1 MKKRGMALILAA
13 ALMLGFTGCTTE
25 EVTVPVVSV
34 GMLTGAGTAA
44 EKYAG
49 EVVSER
55 VTEVQRDTALDIGE
69 LCVQEGDRVKAG
81 DVLFSYDTD
90 LLELDLER
98 AKLELEQMRA
108 AVSTFTTQI
117 QELQTLIKSTKD
129 QTEKMG
135 YEIRLQELQVDKQ
148 TKEYEIDVK
157 EKEIAY
163 DQSVLKNVKV
173 TSPVDGRIRSVDED
187 GYDDYGNAVAY
198 ITIQQTGAYRIQ
210 ATVNE
215 LNLLSPDCGVVVG
228 AKVRVVSR
236 VDSAKSWTG
245 TITLID
251 TDSIQ
256 TQSGTAAAGYPFY
269 VEVEDTTG
277 LILGQHVYVE
287 ILTGMEREGIWM
299 PEGYLMDVTTASQ
312 SDGSVVTTAWVWA
325 ADEEGCLQRR
335 TVQLGGYDETLG
347 AYEILG
353 GLTAQDYVADPA
365 NEKCAEGVYV
375 EYRSSAD
382 FADAPAAETATPSDG
397 TDTTGGTV
405 SGSEPAQTTAATE
418 PEKTPQ
424 NNSSSGGDLNVV
436 TPVTEQPQ
444 SGTSSDGDLQQDNW
458 TGMPG
463 EKGGNGEEMARA
475 NWEGRL

>member
-173 TSPVDGRIRSVDED
+173 TSPVMAGSAAWTR
-187 GYDDYGNAVAY
+187 
-198 ITIQQTGAYRIQ
+198 TGMTTMAMPWP
-210 ATVNE
+210 T
-215 LNLLSPDCGVVVG
+215 SPS
-228 AKVRVVSR
+228 SR
-236 VDSAKSWTG
+236 PA
-245 TITLID
+245 
-251 TDSIQ
+251 
-256 TQSGTAAAGYPFY
+256 
-269 VEVEDTTG
+269 
-277 LILGQHVYVE
+277 
-287 ILTGMEREGIWM
+287 LTGSR
-299 PEGYLMDVTTASQ
+299 P
-312 SDGSVVTTAWVWA
+312 
-325 ADEEGCLQRR
+325 
-335 TVQLGGYDETLG
+335 
-347 AYEILG
+347 
-353 GLTAQDYVADPA
+353 P
-365 NEKCAEGVYV
+365 
-375 EYRSSAD
+375 
-382 FADAPAAETATPSDG
+382 
-397 TDTTGGTV
+397 
-405 SGSEPAQTTAATE
+405 
-418 PEKTPQ
+418 
-424 NNSSSGGDLNVV
+424 
-436 TPVTEQPQ
+436 
-444 SGTSSDGDLQQDNW
+444 
-458 TGMPG
+458 
-463 EKGGNGEEMARA
+463 
-475 NWEGRL
+475 